1 MVDRLLS
8 EGGSGGHMLHP
19 FNLPQ
24 VKTGKDLKLD
34 WSAYE
39 NSIILTAGKELK
51 VHQVEVSK
59 IFKIEDPPEEGE

>member
-24 VKTGKDLKLD
+24 VKTGKDLIEFFRTAADFVAKKKDNIVASDSSSIKFDGLNLSIKL
-34 WSAYE
+34 S
-39 NSIILTAGKELK
+39 
-51 VHQVEVSK
+51 
-59 IFKIEDPPEEGE
+59 